1 MSGMLRRLFWAL
13 ALRCPDCG
21 TPATRR
27 FRLVESCHH
36 CRLRFER
43 HEGYWV
49 GAVAVN
55 TLVTIA
61 CFATVLIG
69 SMALTWPDPPWG
81 AIAITA
87 VAVNLALPIV
97 FYPWSKTIWVAF
109 DLTLHPPDAGDRA

>member
-1 MSGMLRRLFWAL
+1 MLRRFSWAVT
-13 ALRCPDCG
+13 LRCPDCG

-27 FRLVESCHH
+27 FRLVESCQH

-61 CFATVLIG
+61 FFITFLVG
-69 SMALTWPDPPWG
+69 SMVLTWPDPPWG
-81 AIAITA
+81 AITIAA
-87 VAVNLALPIV
+87 VIVNLVLPIA

-109 DLTLHPPDAGDRA
+109 DLALHPPQPEDRV